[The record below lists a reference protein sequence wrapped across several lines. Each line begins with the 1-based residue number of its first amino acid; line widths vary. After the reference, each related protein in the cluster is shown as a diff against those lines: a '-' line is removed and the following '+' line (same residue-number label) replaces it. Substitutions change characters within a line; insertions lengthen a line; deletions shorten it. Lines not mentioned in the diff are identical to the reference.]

1 MVCSIIYYYIEYCRY
16 AVIYGIQ
23 VNNLPVLDMFINP
36 DKKPILK
43 AKENAMKRLIQHY
56 ISDEMNKEIFNKVVI
71 TLLCVK
77 AKIIGTRNQYILYH
91 FKIKTD

>member
-1 MVCSIIYYYIEYCRY
+1 
-16 AVIYGIQ
+16 
-23 VNNLPVLDMFINP
+23 MFINP

-77 AKIIGTRNQYILYH
+77 AKIIGTRN
-91 FKIKTD
+91 